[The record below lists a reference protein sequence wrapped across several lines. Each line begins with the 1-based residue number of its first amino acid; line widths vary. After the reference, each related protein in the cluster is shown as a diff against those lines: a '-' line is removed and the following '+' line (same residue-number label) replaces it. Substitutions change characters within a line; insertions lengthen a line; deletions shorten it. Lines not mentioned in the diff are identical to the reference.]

1 MMQSLRTL
9 IVQTAEL
16 VEAEGHVARSIVVR
30 LLTAM
35 TWQLVGALLFTIGCI
50 ASSYGIYQL
59 LRQVLSPGSA
69 LLLVGV
75 VLMLIAGV
83 FMWVS
88 HGMYEG
94 LDDLGGERDDRD

>member
-30 LLTAM
+30 LLTAL
-35 TWQLVGALLFTIGCI
+35 TWQLVGALLFTLGCI
-50 ASSYGIYQL
+50 ASCYGIYQL
-59 LRQVLSPGSA
+59 LLQVLSPGFA
-69 LLLVGV
+69 VLLVGV
-75 VLMLIAGV
+75 VLILISGIL
-83 FMWVS
+83 MWIS

-94 LDDLGGERDDRD
+94 LDDIDGKSDDRD